1 MASERGTR
9 RASLASPS
17 PIPTPNP
24 ISIGFCYLEPVQ
36 RGLLVPASIASHGRC
51 QGRGQEPGAAA
62 RPWPCVGTPGPPRW
76 AQRPRP
82 RSRSAVGGS
91 RGGQRAASPQ
101 LGLRSEWLCLICLL
115 GRHVS
120 PSVFPLFGFETLAG
134 ISSAVLNSGGES

>member
-51 QGRGQEPGAAA
+51 QGRGQEPWAAA
-62 RPWPCVGTPGPPRW
+62 RPWPYVGTPGPPRW

-91 RGGQRAASPQ
+91 RGGQRAP
-101 LGLRSEWLCLICLL
+101 LRVAVSYMSSWTTCFPKCFPTFWL
-115 GRHVS
+115 
-120 PSVFPLFGFETLAG
+120 
-134 ISSAVLNSGGES
+134 

>member
-36 RGLLVPASIASHGRC
+36 RGLPVPSSIASHGRC

-91 RGGQRAASPQ
+91 RGGQRAAGS
-101 LGLRSEWLCLICLL
+101 
-115 GRHVS
+115 
-120 PSVFPLFGFETLAG
+120 
-134 ISSAVLNSGGES
+134 